1 MRVALAPS
9 AAARN
14 NYALTSSLQITH
26 QLTRCGV
33 TDNGSDWD
41 IDDAVVTAVPVTVAA
56 HAMLPAAGFVEL
68 LVTQIEQ
75 CRELRIGNRDDITAV
90 AAVAA
95 ARAAAR
101 NEFLTAKTDAAA
113 PAVPGD
119 DANLDFVNEFHA
131 KNYSMADASL
141 TSAVVLHHVTAC
153 VDFRLWLMFFSSA
166 GQKKSPEEGLSSSNA
181 RCY

>member
-33 TDNGSDWD
+33 TDNGSDRD

-101 NEFLTAKTDAAA
+101 NEFLTTKTDAAA
-113 PAVPGD
+113 AAVPGD
-119 DANLDFVNEFHA
+119 DADLDFVNEFHA

-141 TSAVVLHHVTAC
+141 TSAVVLHHVTTC
-153 VDFRLWLMFFSSA
+153 VDFRLCSFLSSA